1 MLSPYQKKFKNMK
14 LEDKWGSKVL
24 EFGWTAVPTALFLL
38 QKELE
43 LNPTQLNVLLNIILH
58 WWGEDKPHPSQKS
71 IAKRMGVSSKTVQRA
86 VFSLEEKGL
95 ISKTRTI
102 RDNPKYRGR
111 NRYDLSPL
119 IKKIEEYIPSIRQF
133 YTK

>member
-1 MLSPYQKKFKNMK
+1 
-14 LEDKWGSKVL
+14 
-24 EFGWTAVPTALFLL
+24 
-38 QKELE
+38 
-43 LNPTQLNVLLNIILH
+43 
-58 WWGEDKPHPSQKS
+58 
-71 IAKRMGVSSKTVQRA
+71 

>member
-1 MLSPYQKKFKNMK
+1 MYLFIYIDVKSISKKFKNMK

-58 WWGEDKPHPSQKS
+58 WWGEDKPHPSQKVLLNEWAS
-71 IAKRMGVSSKTVQRA
+71 HQKQSKGPY
-86 VFSLEEKGL
+86 SL
-95 ISKTRTI
+95 
-102 RDNPKYRGR
+102 
-111 NRYDLSPL
+111 
-119 IKKIEEYIPSIRQF
+119 
-133 YTK
+133 

>member
-1 MLSPYQKKFKNMK
+1 MK

-58 WWGEDKPHPSQKS
+58 
-71 IAKRMGVSSKTVQRA
+71 SSFA
-86 VFSLEEKGL
+86 PF
-95 ISKTRTI
+95 
-102 RDNPKYRGR
+102 
-111 NRYDLSPL
+111 
-119 IKKIEEYIPSIRQF
+119 
-133 YTK
+133 